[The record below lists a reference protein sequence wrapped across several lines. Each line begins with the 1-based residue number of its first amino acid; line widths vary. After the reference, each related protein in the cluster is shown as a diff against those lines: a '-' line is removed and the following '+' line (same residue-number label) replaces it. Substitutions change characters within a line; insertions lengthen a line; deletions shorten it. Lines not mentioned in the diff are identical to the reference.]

1 MLYFEYFLKCK
12 SDNQDDQFSFV
23 FDALH
28 LEFHIFSFLKK
39 GKEIQGYAKN
49 QYVDQYGDV
58 NATAPSVAAV
68 AYALLCVILMV

>member
-39 GKEIQGYAKN
+39 GKEIQNDDFQSHQQILELVWMNITY
-49 QYVDQYGDV
+49 
-58 NATAPSVAAV
+58 
-68 AYALLCVILMV
+68 LLNFFEYLL